1 MGERKSRKRVTEP
14 VAAADVAH
22 AGDGDDAERALGRV
36 TVVGLPIACL
46 VAAVVVGTRSGI
58 GSALLVLAAGA
69 LLGTIALLWASV
81 RTLSGDA
88 PLPSGLDALA
98 SRRRGTDV
106 LAEQK
111 RRVLRGL
118 KDLESEHAIGKIDD
132 ADYRA
137 FVMRYREEAKVVM
150 RQMDLQASPARAEAE
165 QIARE
170 FLVRRGLAP
179 KEDRAEPE
187 PAAVA
192 GGRLVCAAC
201 GTSNE
206 PDAAFCKQCGA
217 GMKTAAAGGDAR
229 K

>member
-1 MGERKSRKRVTEP
+1 
-14 VAAADVAH
+14 
-22 AGDGDDAERALGRV
+22 
-36 TVVGLPIACL
+36 
-46 VAAVVVGTRSGI
+46 
-58 GSALLVLAAGA
+58 
-69 LLGTIALLWASV
+69 
-81 RTLSGDA
+81 
-88 PLPSGLDALA
+88 
-98 SRRRGTDV
+98 
-106 LAEQK
+106 
-111 RRVLRGL
+111 
-118 KDLESEHAIGKIDD
+118 
-132 ADYRA
+132 
-137 FVMRYREEAKVVM
+137 
-150 RQMDLQASPARAEAE
+150 MDLQASPARAEAE

>member
-1 MGERKSRKRVTEP
+1 MSERKPRKRGTEP
-14 VAAADVAH
+14 AAAEEVAH
-22 AGDGDDAERALGRV
+22 VGEGDDAERALGRA
-36 TVVGLPIACL
+36 TVVGLPIGCVI
-46 VAAVVVGTRSGI
+46 VAVIVGARSSV

-98 SRRRGTDV
+98 SRRRGTDA

-118 KDLESEHAIGKIDD
+118 KDIESEHAIGKIDD

-137 FVMRYREEAKVVM
+137 FVARYREEAKVVM
-150 RQMDLQASPARAEAE
+150 RKMDLQVSPARAEAE
-165 QIARE
+165 RIARD

-179 KEDRAEPE
+179 KEERTEAERS
-187 PAAVA
+187 VVT
-192 GGRLVCAAC
+192 GGRLVCAGC

-206 PDAAFCKQCGA
+206 SDAAFCKQCGA
-217 GMKTAAAGGDAR
+217 AMKTPAAGGDAR